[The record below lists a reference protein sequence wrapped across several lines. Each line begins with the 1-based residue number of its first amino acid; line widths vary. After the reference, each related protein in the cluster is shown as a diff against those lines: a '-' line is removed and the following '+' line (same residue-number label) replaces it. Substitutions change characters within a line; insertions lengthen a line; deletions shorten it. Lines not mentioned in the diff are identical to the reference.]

1 MRRWTIA
8 LAALGIGV
16 VLLIGWALSE
26 RSGRIAAANA
36 VEADYQREFYD
47 LLSNVEQTEVLLAKT
62 LAANSARQHIFYLT
76 EVWSH
81 ANAAQASMAKLPVT
95 NVNLAASRKFLS
107 QLGDYCYSLARKVA
121 SGRDISSHEWQQLTD
136 FHTRTGEMARDL
148 HATEARMMQ
157 TNFRWT
163 AAMGGT
169 VSRRVQAA
177 GDPLQEFAR
186 INQRLEQLPALVYD
200 GPFSD
205 ARLEVK
211 PRGLTGSRISLE
223 EAKKRA
229 VAMVDVPGGNDYRV
243 TRSATLDN
251 APIKTYSFTLDS
263 PTHAGIINL
272 DISQKGGH
280 LVWLRN
286 NRQVKEKRISPA
298 EALEKARAYLA
309 RHGYRQME
317 PTSSMEQGNTLIA
330 TFAFADRGV
339 IHYPDQVKAMVALD
353 NGQVIGLEASSY
365 LTNHRVRNLPRPRLN
380 PAQVKDRLSPRL
392 VAKETRLALIPLPSG
407 QEALTYETRA
417 SIKQDQFLVYL
428 NALTG
433 EEEQILK
440 IIKEP
445 GGEVTM

>member
-36 VEADYQREFYD
+36 AEADYQREFYD

-62 LAANSARQHIFYLT
+62 LAANSARQHVFYLT
-76 EVWSH
+76 EVWNR
-81 ANAAQASMAKLPVT
+81 ANAAQTSMAKLPVT
-95 NVNLAASRKFLS
+95 DVNLAASRKFLS
-107 QLGDYCYSLARKVA
+107 QVGDYCYSLARKVA
-121 SGRDISSHEWQQLTD
+121 SGREITPDEWDQLTG

-169 VSRRVQAA
+169 VRGRVQAA
-177 GDPLQEFAR
+177 GDPLEEFAR

-211 PRGLTGSRISLE
+211 PRGLTGRQISLE
-223 EAKKRA
+223 EARKRA
-229 VAMVDVPGGNDYRV
+229 TAMVDVSGKSDYRV

-263 PTHAGIINL
+263 PSHPGMVNL

-286 NRQVKEKRISPA
+286 NRQVNEKRISVA
-298 EALEKARAYLA
+298 EALEKARTYLA

-317 PTSSMEQGNTLIA
+317 LSSSVEQGNILVA

-353 NGQVIGLEASSY
+353 NGQVTGLEASAY
-365 LTNHRVRNLPRPRLN
+365 LTNHRARNLPQPRLN
-380 PAQVKDRLSPRL
+380 LTQVKAKLSPRL
-392 VAKETRLALIPLPSG
+392 EAKKTRLALVPLPSG

-417 SIKQDQFLVYL
+417 SIKQDAFLVYV

-440 IIKEP
+440 VIEEP
-445 GGEVTM
+445 GGEITM